1 MAWGSCENCAK
12 LAEDHDSFLANPY
25 KLFFYYIPYSA
36 EMYVCDTVGHHIS
49 AGNISAATFAVTQG
63 EHSNSFNIKKCYT
76 KSHFDFLLE
85 KKNKFNCYYNNSIF
99 IICQYLHMI
108 IKRIGI
114 DLGTTYT
121 LVHLPKRGIVINEP
135 SVVAISM
142 TDKKILA
149 VGNEA
154 KDMLGRTPDN
164 IIALKPLKD
173 GVIADY
179 RATEAMLRYF
189 INKSL
194 GGIRLFRPEVMVAVP
209 AGISSTERRAVID
222 ATIAAGAKAAYII
235 KEPVAAA
242 IGADIPIGSASGHMI
257 IDIGGGTAEMAVIS
271 LGGIVSS
278 TSVRVGGI
286 RFDNAIIDYIRRK
299 YNLSIGERTAEEI
312 KINIGSALYLENKLT
327 MEIRG
332 RDIISGLPRSI
343 MVTSNDVTESIQN
356 ELEAIINAV
365 KKVLH
370 DTPPELSSDI
380 MDKGMVLSGGSSLLR
395 NIDQLL
401 SRTTGVPAYV
411 ANDALLCVA
420 KGTGIALDNLDS
432 YKRSILATK

>member
-1 MAWGSCENCAK
+1 M
-12 LAEDHDSFLANPY
+12 F
-25 KLFFYYIPYSA
+25 
-36 EMYVCDTVGHHIS
+36 
-49 AGNISAATFAVTQG
+49 
-63 EHSNSFNIKKCYT
+63 
-76 KSHFDFLLE
+76 
-85 KKNKFNCYYNNSIF
+85 
-99 IICQYLHMI
+99 

-135 SVVAISM
+135 SVVAVSVS
-142 TDKKILA
+142 DRKILA

-154 KDMLGRTPDN
+154 KDMLGRTPDT

-179 RATEAMLRYF
+179 RTTEAMLRYF
-189 INKSL
+189 INKAV
-194 GGIRLFRPEVMVAVP
+194 GGVRLFRPEVMVAVP

-271 LGGIVSS
+271 LGGIVSA
-278 TSVRVGGI
+278 TSVRVGGNK
-286 RFDNAIIDYIRRK
+286 FDTAIVEFIRRR
-299 YNLSIGERTAEEI
+299 YNLSIGERTAEEV
-312 KINIGSALYLENKLT
+312 KINIGSALYLESKLSQ
-327 MEIRG
+327 EIRG
-332 RDIISGLPRSI
+332 RDILTGLPRSI
-343 MVTSNDVTESIQN
+343 TVTSSDITEALQN
-356 ELEAIINAV
+356 ELEAIINAA
-365 KKVLH
+365 KQVLH
-370 DTPPELSSDI
+370 DTPPELSADI

-401 SRTTGVPAYV
+401 SRTTGVPAFI
-411 ANDALLCVA
+411 ADEALLCVA
-420 KGTGIALDNLDS
+420 KGTGIALENLDS